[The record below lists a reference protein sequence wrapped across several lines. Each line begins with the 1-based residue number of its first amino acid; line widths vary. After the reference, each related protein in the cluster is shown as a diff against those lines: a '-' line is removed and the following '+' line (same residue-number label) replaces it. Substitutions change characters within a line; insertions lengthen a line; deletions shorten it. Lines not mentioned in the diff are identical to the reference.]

1 MYVEYHTKCQ
11 VYKMSELNMFITVV
25 CVLFLKHE
33 GFYWKHKETGRL
45 AQLAHLSRA
54 GKAWGAFQNISHAF
68 LYCLSSPNFHS
79 EFGGY

>member
-11 VYKMSELNMFITVV
+11 VYKMSELNMFITAV

-45 AQLAHLSRA
+45 AQLAHLSKSLQSFLKYFACISLLLIKPELSQRI
-54 GKAWGAFQNISHAF
+54 WG
-68 LYCLSSPNFHS
+68 LLR
-79 EFGGY
+79 